1 MNWKIPWKAIFGHH
15 KLPHSSLECDEVITS
30 LPLFLF
36 ILINENT
43 NFPLITHD
51 NYEKKNQD
59 ESTNKLLKSR
69 LDFFQFEGQY
79 SHYTL
84 LKKVKSSMSL

>member
-69 LDFFQFEGQY
+69 LDFFNLKGNIVI
-79 SHYTL
+79 TL
-84 LKKVKSSMSL
+84 YLKK

>member
-1 MNWKIPWKAIFGHH
+1 MNCKIPWKAIFGHH
-15 KLPHSSLECDEVITS
+15 KLPHSSLECDEVIIS

-69 LDFFQFEGQY
+69 LDFFNLKGNIVI
-79 SHYTL
+79 TL
-84 LKKVKSSMSL
+84 YLKK